1 MSDSSSLVRCHH
13 SCFRVDR
20 GQGIAIRARSRG
32 FVHIFFALAVFL
44 GLSVWGIS
52 EVLRYVTETRQ
63 TAEQSEFESLN
74 RARRAL
80 INYAILPPP
89 DLPGQDGAFNVFGFE
104 SIVNSVTVV
113 FNQEFRHYELP
124 CPDVFDAGE
133 VNGAGPRLD
142 GIADYSGLSVCGE
155 TGKPLESGSWVGRF
169 PWRSLSGGTVF
180 VRGAGGEDLRDSAK
194 ERLWYAVSPN
204 LLPSNQ
210 PRRPPLNFHYLLSRE
225 DWLTVTDARGEIVSN
240 RVAAVVIAPREQSG
254 EHVFRLF
261 EDTPRSATTPAEA
274 VIAYLDA
281 GNQNLDDGVSV
292 FVNSDSYRAAEFG
305 PESDANQTLDLLA
318 RIDIEDFINDRIPNL
333 DSRLCESAAGGD
345 SAAIEVLR
353 AHLIQRGSLPDP
365 AVFEEAAAT
374 VAYRLPGFSPSRGD
388 AVGGVVT
395 VAVLGVSTTVN
406 PPAELG
412 QGRLE
417 TPDLLLYNPGA
428 GIRLDTNAV
437 FPGGMTI
444 SGFQLVPRQVYD
456 PVSRQ
461 TVTRYAVQHRSV
473 GGDLNINTADRSD
486 DLFDPGD
493 SSVPFFPA
501 IHGFPMLDSN
511 FNSPAYE
518 IVETPINTGVAVR
531 ASLIRRG
538 ATVVGDGVEVIGVRT
553 TVEARLQLFVDGDSL
568 PPFFIWP
575 GSSIAINA
583 LLDLDPNPPFNAA
596 IAALETRYV
605 VHDESRV
612 STMLALADPGF
623 ASHLPLALF
632 GEGGSAPTFAE
643 PFGGATQS
651 CYTTESARARTLN
664 EGELVMALAGPAIG
678 YFQSGSL
685 SRLVKKVEGEGVDD
699 SPIDGAGVLLPP
711 GTVLRVQFDADN
723 TGDLILPSGYR
734 VCGDVSDGSLVV
746 GGALGA
752 RSVPVRVRTEA
763 VAEVLSGGGEPDA
776 DGVERPGGARPGAA
790 AVAGNVGFFPIHSID
805 DQFPQ
810 NYDRVNPFYRVEQF
824 DSPALGEVVGR
835 DIRVFPVR
843 GESCFP
849 FRRRHSRGADSAG
862 RGFGSGDSNPRL
874 SYRRASGGR
883 VYARFVAPAVFPA
896 RHRLSDSRQR
906 RKPDQCDFGR
916 RICFSA
922 QLVCAPA
929 RELAN
934 RRDICDPGKVHADR

>member
-32 FVHIFFALAVFL
+32 FVHIFFILAVCL
-44 GLSVWGIS
+44 GISVWGIS

-63 TAEQSEFESLN
+63 TAEQSEIESLH
-74 RARRAL
+74 RARQAL
-80 INYAILPPP
+80 INYAFLPPP
-89 DLPGQDGAFNVFGFE
+89 DLPGQDGAFNVFGFR
-104 SIVNSVTVV
+104 SVVNNSVTVV

-124 CPDVFDAGE
+124 CPDVLDVREVRDGGE
-133 VNGAGPRLD
+133 VYIGGSEVDEDGDAAPRLD
-142 GIADYSGLSVCGE
+142 GIADYSGLPVCGQ
-155 TGKPLESGSWVGRF
+155 TDNPLESGSWVGRF

-204 LLPSNQ
+204 LLPSDQ

-225 DWLTVTDARGEIVSN
+225 DWLTVTDARGEIVSD

-261 EDTPRSATTPAEA
+261 EDTPRSGSPTPEEA
-274 VIAYLDA
+274 AAAYLDEE
-281 GNQNLDDGVSV
+281 NRDGDRV
-292 FVNSDSYRAAEFG
+292 FVNSDSYRASVLG

-318 RIDIEDFINDRIPNL
+318 RVHIEDFINDRIPNL
-333 DSRLCESAAGGD
+333 GSRLCESAAGGD

-437 FPGGMTI
+437 FPGDITI
-444 SGFQLVPRQVYD
+444 SGFQLVPRRVYD

-473 GGDLNINTADRSD
+473 GGDLNINTTVRSD

-511 FNSPAYE
+511 FNSPAYG
-518 IVETPINTGVAVR
+518 IVETPITTGVAVR

-605 VHDESRV
+605 VHNESRV

-651 CYTTESARARTLN
+651 CYTTENARARTLN
-664 EGELVMALAGPAIG
+664 EGALVMALARPRDRI
-678 YFQSGSL
+678 FQSGSL
-685 SRLVKKVEGEGVDD
+685 SRLVKKVAGEGVED

-824 DSPALGEVVGR
+824 DSPRWARLSGETFGF
-835 DIRVFPVR
+835 FPCGANLAFLSDAVI
-843 GESCFP
+843 
-849 FRRRHSRGADSAG
+849 RGAPIAPA

-874 SYRRASGGR
+874 SHRRASGGR
-883 VYARFVAPAVFPA
+883 VYARFVAAAVFPA
-896 RHRLSDSRQR
+896 RHRLSDS
-906 RKPDQCDFGR
+906 
-916 RICFSA
+916 
-922 QLVCAPA
+922 PA
-929 RELAN
+929 TPATRSM
-934 RRDICDPGKVHADR
+934 